1 MKLIFYDF
9 ETTGR
14 DKYWD
19 QIIQVG
25 AILCDENLNELDQ
38 FNIKC
43 KLNKSIIP
51 APQALLV
58 NGLSMS
64 EIATH
69 HLSYYDLVHQMK
81 EKFEDWSPGIFI
93 GYNSI
98 NFDEEFL
105 RNALFQ
111 NLHENAY
118 LTQIN
123 NNGRADALNIVQ
135 ASSIFT
141 PTAIKI
147 PDTKNKFKLDL
158 LAPLNNIEHEN
169 AHDALA
175 DVIATIELCK
185 LIKKNDGEFWDQSL
199 QSSTKRGVSEIFEK
213 DTMYC
218 HQESY
223 YGSVYPFVTTHIGTF
238 NNRNNSEINILFD
251 LKKDPKEYIDLDK
264 AQLKELYKSEKLF
277 RYIRNNRHPII
288 MPKAYAT
295 SFTNYEKIGF
305 DELESRVNIIQNDPD
320 FKRRI
325 LEIHNETSEGYST
338 ESQIDVYEEES
349 IYSGGFPSLS
359 DKLTMKKFHSS
370 AWEDRVKICEE
381 FKDKRYTY
389 FGKQIIYNHN
399 IDLLEMND
407 RNILQKATANRLMSN
422 NSEKWLT
429 IPEAFN
435 QIDNLRDEHGEDADI
450 LKFIDEFNTYLE
462 DLYQSHSSGLLT
474 SES

>member
-69 HLSYYDLVHQMK
+69 QLSYYDLVYQMK
-81 EKFEDWSPGIFI
+81 EKFEDWSPAIFI

-218 HQESY
+218 HQEAY
-223 YGSVYPFVTTHIGTF
+223 YGSVYPFVTTHVGTF

-277 RYIRNNRHPII
+277 RYIRNNKHPII

-325 LEIHNETSEGYST
+325 LEIHHETSEGYST

-349 IYSGGFPSLS
+349 IYLGGFPSLS

-370 AWEDRVKICEE
+370 TWEDRVKICEE

-474 SES
+474 S

>member
-223 YGSVYPFVTTHIGTF
+223 YGSVYPFVTTHVGTF

>member
-69 HLSYYDLVHQMK
+69 QLSYYDLVYQMK

-199 QSSTKRGVSEIFEK
+199 QSCTKRGVSEIFEK

-218 HQESY
+218 HQEAY
-223 YGSVYPFVTTHIGTF
+223 YGSVYPFVTTHVGTF

-251 LKKDPKEYIDLDK
+251 LKKDPKEYINLDK

-277 RYIRNNRHPII
+277 RYIRNNKHPII

-305 DELESRVNIIQNDPD
+305 EELESRVNIIQNDPD
-320 FKRRI
+320 FIRRI
-325 LEIHNETSEGYST
+325 LEIHNETSEGYSS
-338 ESQIDVYEEES
+338 ESQMDVYEEES
-349 IYSGGFPSLS
+349 IYLGGFPSLS
-359 DKLTMKKFHSS
+359 DKLIMKKFHSS
-370 AWEDRVKICEE
+370 TWEDRVKICEE

-407 RNILQKATANRLMSN
+407 RNILQKTTANRLMSN

-435 QIDNLRDEHGEDADI
+435 QIDNLRDKHGEDADI

-462 DLYQSHSSGLLT
+462 NLYQSHSSGLLT
-474 SES
+474 S

>member
-1 MKLIFYDF
+1 M
-9 ETTGR
+9 
-14 DKYWD
+14 
-19 QIIQVG
+19 
-25 AILCDENLNELDQ
+25 
-38 FNIKC
+38 
-43 KLNKSIIP
+43 
-51 APQALLV
+51 
-58 NGLSMS
+58 
-64 EIATH
+64 
-69 HLSYYDLVHQMK
+69 
-81 EKFEDWSPGIFI
+81 
-93 GYNSI
+93 
-98 NFDEEFL
+98 
-105 RNALFQ
+105 
-111 NLHENAY
+111 
-118 LTQIN
+118 
-123 NNGRADALNIVQ
+123 
-135 ASSIFT
+135 
-141 PTAIKI
+141 
-147 PDTKNKFKLDL
+147 
-158 LAPLNNIEHEN
+158 APLNNIEHEN

-199 QSSTKRGVSEIFEK
+199 QSCTKRGVSEIFEK

-218 HQESY
+218 HQEAY
-223 YGSVYPFVTTHIGTF
+223 YGSVYPFVTTHVGTF

-251 LKKDPKEYIDLDK
+251 LKKDPKEYINLDK

-277 RYIRNNRHPII
+277 RYIRNNKHPII

-305 DELESRVNIIQNDPD
+305 EELESRVNIIQNDQD

-325 LEIHNETSEGYST
+325 LEIHHEMSEGHST

-349 IYSGGFPSLS
+349 IYLGGFPSSS

-370 AWEDRVKICEE
+370 TWEDRVKICEE

-399 IDLLEMND
+399 IDLLEIND

-435 QIDNLRDEHGEDADI
+435 QIDNLRDKHGEDADI

-474 SES
+474 S

>member
-1 MKLIFYDF
+1 MRIVFYDF

-25 AILCDENLNELDQ
+25 AILCDEDLNELDQ

-58 NGLSMS
+58 NGLSMN
-64 EIATH
+64 EIAKH
-69 HLSYYDLVHQMK
+69 ELSYYDLVYQMK
-81 EKFEDWSPGIFI
+81 EKFDDWSPAIFI

-141 PTAIKI
+141 PMAIKL

-158 LAPLNNIEHEN
+158 LAPENNIMHEN

-175 DVIATIELCK
+175 DVIATIEICR
-185 LIKKNDGEFWDQSL
+185 LIKINNNEFWERSL
-199 QSSTKRGVSEIFEK
+199 RSSTKKGVSQIFEN

-218 HQESY
+218 HHEAY
-223 YGSVYPFVTTHIGTF
+223 YGNVYPFVTTHIGTYS
-238 NNRNNSEINILFD
+238 NKNNSELNILFD
-251 LKKDPKEYIDLDK
+251 LKKDPKEYVDLDK

-295 SFTNYEKIGF
+295 SFANYEKIGF
-305 DELESRVNIIQNDPD
+305 YELESRVDVIQNNTD
-320 FKRRI
+320 FKRKI
-325 LEIHNETSEGYST
+325 LEIHNEASESYSN
-338 ESQIDVYEEES
+338 ESQLDVYDEES
-349 IYSGGFPSLS
+349 IYLGGFPNSS
-359 DKLTMKKFHSS
+359 DKLTMKKFHRA
-370 AWEDRVKICEE
+370 AWKDKVIICEE
-381 FKDKRYTY
+381 FTDKRYKY
-389 FGKQIIYNHN
+389 FGKQIIYNYN
-399 IDLLEMND
+399 KELLEIND
-407 RNILQKATANRLMSN
+407 RNIFQKTLANRLMSN

-435 QIDNLRDEHGEDADI
+435 QIDNLRDKHGEDTEI
-450 LKFIDEFNTYLE
+450 LKFIHEFNAYLE

-474 SES
+474 S

>member
-223 YGSVYPFVTTHIGTF
+223 YGSVYPFVTTHVGTF

-251 LKKDPKEYIDLDK
+251 LKKDPKDYIDLDK

>member
-141 PTAIKI
+141 PTALKI

-223 YGSVYPFVTTHIGTF
+223 YGSVYPFVTTHVGTF

-320 FKRRI
+320 FIRRI

-370 AWEDRVKICEE
+370 TWEDRVKICEE

>member
-64 EIATH
+64 AIATH
-69 HLSYYDLVHQMK
+69 QLSYYDLVYQMK
-81 EKFEDWSPGIFI
+81 EKFEDWSPAIFI

-218 HQESY
+218 HQEAY
-223 YGSVYPFVTTHIGTF
+223 YGSVYPFVTTHVGTF

-325 LEIHNETSEGYST
+325 LEIHHETSEGYST

-349 IYSGGFPSLS
+349 IYLGGFPSSS

-370 AWEDRVKICEE
+370 KWEDRVKICEE

-399 IDLLEMND
+399 IELLEMNE
-407 RNILQKATANRLMSN
+407 RKILQKTTANRLMSN

-435 QIDNLRDEHGEDADI
+435 QIDNLRDKHGEDADI

-462 DLYQSHSSGLLT
+462 NLYQSHSSGLLT
-474 SES
+474 S

>member
-175 DVIATIELCK
+175 DVIATIEICK
-185 LIKKNDGEFWDQSL
+185 LIKKNDKEFWDQSL

-218 HQESY
+218 HPEAY
-223 YGSVYPFVTTHIGTF
+223 YGSVYPFVTTHVGTF

>member
-69 HLSYYDLVHQMK
+69 QLSYYDLVYQMK
-81 EKFEDWSPGIFI
+81 EKFEDWSPAIFI

-199 QSSTKRGVSEIFEK
+199 QSCTKRGVSEIFEK

-218 HQESY
+218 HQEAY
-223 YGSVYPFVTTHIGTF
+223 YGSVYPFVTTHVGTF

-295 SFTNYEKIGF
+295 SFTNYGKIGF

-325 LEIHNETSEGYST
+325 IEIHHETSEGYST

-349 IYSGGFPSLS
+349 IYLGGFPGLS

-370 AWEDRVKICEE
+370 TWEDRVKICEE

-399 IDLLEMND
+399 IDLLEIND

-435 QIDNLRDEHGEDADI
+435 QIDNLRDKHGEDADI

-462 DLYQSHSSGLLT
+462 NLYQSHSSGLLT
-474 SES
+474 S

>member
-69 HLSYYDLVHQMK
+69 QLSYYDLVYQMK
-81 EKFEDWSPGIFI
+81 EKFEDWSPAIFI

-158 LAPLNNIEHEN
+158 LAPLNNIEHKN

-175 DVIATIELCK
+175 DVIATIEICK
-185 LIKKNDGEFWDQSL
+185 LIKKNNKDFWDQSL

-218 HQESY
+218 HPEAY

-238 NNRNNSEINILFD
+238 NNKNNSEINILFD

-264 AQLKELYKSEKLF
+264 A
-277 RYIRNNRHPII
+277 
-288 MPKAYAT
+288 
-295 SFTNYEKIGF
+295 
-305 DELESRVNIIQNDPD
+305 
-320 FKRRI
+320 
-325 LEIHNETSEGYST
+325 
-338 ESQIDVYEEES
+338 
-349 IYSGGFPSLS
+349 
-359 DKLTMKKFHSS
+359 
-370 AWEDRVKICEE
+370 
-381 FKDKRYTY
+381 
-389 FGKQIIYNHN
+389 
-399 IDLLEMND
+399 
-407 RNILQKATANRLMSN
+407 
-422 NSEKWLT
+422 
-429 IPEAFN
+429 
-435 QIDNLRDEHGEDADI
+435 
-450 LKFIDEFNTYLE
+450 
-462 DLYQSHSSGLLT
+462 
-474 SES
+474 

>member
-218 HQESY
+218 HPEAY
-223 YGSVYPFVTTHIGTF
+223 YGSVYPFVTTHVGTF

-399 IDLLEMND
+399 INLLEMND

-474 SES
+474 SET

>member
-69 HLSYYDLVHQMK
+69 QLSYYDLVYQMK
-81 EKFEDWSPGIFI
+81 EKFEDWSPAIFI

-175 DVIATIELCK
+175 DVIATIEICK
-185 LIKKNDGEFWDQSL
+185 LIKKNDAEFWDQSL
-199 QSSTKRGVSEIFEK
+199 QSCTKRGVSEIFEK

-218 HQESY
+218 HQEAY
-223 YGSVYPFVTTHIGTF
+223 YGSVYPFVTTHVGTF

-277 RYIRNNRHPII
+277 RYIRNNKHPII

-325 LEIHNETSEGYST
+325 LEIHQETSEGYST

-349 IYSGGFPSLS
+349 IYLGGFPSSS

-370 AWEDRVKICEE
+370 TWEDRVKICEE

-399 IDLLEMND
+399 IELLEMND
-407 RNILQKATANRLMSN
+407 RNILQKTTANRLMSN

-435 QIDNLRDEHGEDADI
+435 QIDNLRDKHGEDAEI
-450 LKFIDEFNTYLE
+450 LKFIDEFNAYLE

-474 SES
+474 S